1 MCFKADKYKF
11 RGVLRALWPKS
22 GQSLVK
28 LLENYENYS
37 QNPKTDPDPTL
48 LVLIHPQ

>member
-1 MCFKADKYKF
+1 MCFKVDKYKF
-11 RGVLRALWPKS
+11 RGVLRALGPKN

-28 LLENYENYS
+28 SDENYS

-48 LVLIHPQ
+48 LVLRHPQ